1 MNQPKRILIVDDEKL
16 NRKLLEDLIA
26 SLGHEPETARDGV
39 EALAK
44 LKLDIDLVL
53 LDVMMPGMDGF
64 EVARRIRKDPETSHI
79 PIVMVTALTS
89 EKDRLSAVQAG
100 ANDFIA
106 KPIDKTE
113 LQVRTES
120 LLKMKE
126 AQDAIKRHRE
136 MLEETVQKR
145 TVSLRKALEETAEAQ
160 RRTHRAHLDTIKRL
174 SIAAEYKDEDTAAH
188 INRMSNYC
196 AIIARVLHLP
206 PGEVEIIFHASP
218 MHDVGKIGIPDHIL
232 LKPGKLTSEEWTIMK
247 EHSVIGGRI
256 LGEAEDDLIKV
267 GEIIALSHHEKWD
280 GSGYPKGLKGEDI
293 PLIGRITAVA
303 DVFDALTSKRPY
315 KKAFSNEKAYEI
327 LREGR
332 GTQFDPKVLDAFFER
347 LDEVVAIQ
355 EQYIHAGKL
364 ASTPNT

>member
-1 MNQPKRILIVDDEKL
+1 MNQPKRILVVDDEEL
-16 NRKLLEDLIA
+16 NRELLEGLMV
-26 SLGHEPETARDGV
+26 SFGHEPEMARDGV

-53 LDVMMPGMDGF
+53 LDVMMPVMDGF
-64 EVARRIRKDPETSHI
+64 EVARRIRENPDTSDL
-79 PIVMVTALTS
+79 PIIMVTALTS
-89 EKDRLSAVQAG
+89 KEDRLLAVQSG
-100 ANDFIA
+100 ANDFIT

-126 AQDAIKRHRE
+126 AQDTIKRHRV
-136 MLEETVQKR
+136 MLEETVQAR
-145 TVSLRKALEETAEAQ
+145 TASLRQALEETAEAQ
-160 RRTHRAHLDTIKRL
+160 RRTHGAHLDTIRRL
-174 SIAAEYKDEDTAAH
+174 AIAAEYKDEDTAAH

-206 PGEVEIIFHASP
+206 PGEVELILHASP
-218 MHDVGKIGIPDHIL
+218 MHDVGKIGVPDIIL
-232 LKPGKLTSEEWTIMK
+232 LKPGKLTPEEWTIMK
-247 EHSVIGGRI
+247 KHTIFGGRI
-256 LGEAEDDLIKV
+256 LREAEDDLIKD

-280 GSGYPKGLKGEDI
+280 GSGYPKGLKGENI

-303 DVFDALTSKRPY
+303 DVFDALTSERPY

-347 LDEVVAIQ
+347 LDEVEAIQ
-355 EQYIHAGKL
+355 
-364 ASTPNT
+364 

>member
-1 MNQPKRILIVDDEKL
+1 MNQPKRILIVDDEEI
-16 NRKLLEDLIA
+16 NRELLEALIA
-26 SLGHEPETARDGV
+26 SFGHEPKMARDGV

-44 LKLDIDLVL
+44 LKLNIDLVL
-53 LDVMMPGMDGF
+53 LDVMMPVMNGF
-64 EVARRIRKDPETSHI
+64 EVARRIRQDPDTSDL

-89 EKDRLSAVQAG
+89 KEDRLLSVQAG
-100 ANDFIA
+100 ANDFIT

-126 AQDAIKRHRE
+126 AQDAIKRHRG

-145 TVSLRKALEETAEAQ
+145 TAALRKALEETAEAQ
-160 RRTHRAHLDTIKRL
+160 RRTHQAHLETIQCL
-174 SIAAEYKDEDTAAH
+174 AMAAEYKDKDTAAH
-188 INRMSNYC
+188 IHRMSNYC

-206 PGEVEIIFHASP
+206 PGEVELILQTSP
-218 MHDVGKIGIPDHIL
+218 MHDMGKIGIPDIIL
-232 LKPGKLTSEEWTIMK
+232 RKPGKLNKDEWNIIKQHSTIG
-247 EHSVIGGRI
+247 SRI
-256 LGEAEDDLIKV
+256 LIGSSSELLQAGEV
-267 GEIIALSHHEKWD
+267 IALSHHEKWD

-303 DVFDALTSKRPY
+303 DVFDALTTERPY

-332 GTQFDPKVLDAFFER
+332 GTHFDPKVLDAFFER
-347 LDEVVAIQ
+347 LDDVVAIQ
-355 EQYIHAGKL
+355 DQYSHTKKAALK
-364 ASTPNT
+364 PNT